1 MRIRIRG
8 PSGSTSIN
16 ISESATLGDLL
27 AQVAERT
34 SIQHFDVKSG
44 YPPKPLVL
52 DQYDVSAT
60 LSDLDLKQL
69 DGEQLI
75 VSAKDDAQPVRGTS
89 NATSVTIPQ
98 IEQTAQRTPNT
109 TAAHPSAP
117 IHTSSTTPAPSQFS
131 FAGVG
136 SAPSPTINNNNTNG
150 IPNSKTLSSTSSTSS
165 TKPPPLTLTR
175 AQNKSLAMDA
185 PEIPMP
191 SRASTLVLRV
201 MPDDNSC
208 LFRAFGSAFL
218 GTMDSMNE
226 LRSLIAQSIQAE
238 SETYSEVVLEQK
250 PDQYCMWIQNEDAWG
265 GGIELSI
272 LSKHF
277 DIEICSI
284 DVQSLRVDRYNEGRA
299 KRCIIVY
306 SGIHYDTIALSPSDA
321 PYTHAHAPP
330 EFDEKVFDTADD
342 VILNKALELC
352 KVLQG
357 KHYYTDTAGFGV
369 RCNICGE
376 RLVGE
381 KGATAHAERTGHSDF
396 KEAS

>member
-16 ISESATLGDLL
+16 ISDSATLGDLL
-27 AQVAERT
+27 AQVAEKT

-75 VSAKDDAQPVRGTS
+75 VSAKDDAQPVRGTN

-98 IEQTAQRTPNT
+98 IGQTNQRTPNT
-109 TAAHPSAP
+109 TTIQPSTP
-117 IHTSSTTPAPSQFS
+117 IYTSSTTPAPSQFS

-136 SAPSPTINNNNTNG
+136 SAPSPTIDNNTNG
-150 IPNSKTLSSTSSTSS
+150 IPNSKTLSSTSS

-175 AQNKSLAMDA
+175 AQNKSFSMDA
-185 PEIPMP
+185 PEIPIP

-218 GTMDSMNE
+218 GTVDSMNE

-299 KRCIIVY
+299 KRCILVY

-330 EFDEKVFDTADD
+330 EFDQKVFDTADD

-357 KHYYTDTAGFGV
+357 KHYYTDTAGFAI